1 MTYPDGRV
9 ASGLWERCV
18 IRFGSPSVYVTG
30 ARPKGTGKVSLS
42 GDAAAAYVG
51 EFVDGRIPKPPG
63 NARSKFRRA
72 FSMGVSRTTI
82 DDALTLW

>member
-1 MTYPDGRV
+1 MDALPL
-9 ASGLWERCV
+9 A
-18 IRFGSPSVYVTG
+18 FGSAALS
-30 ARPKGTGKVSLS
+30 ASDRPASTSPAHDQRALEGIPV

-72 FSMGVSRTTI
+72 FSMGLSRTTI
-82 DDALTLW
+82 DDALTL